1 MGLWLCWMTV
11 TVVWAEDEHPGQTES
26 PAAARLDMTVTAEE
40 IRNEPGRQFLP
51 AALVESKVEE
61 HVGETLPVDLVFRN
75 DRAEMV
81 RLRDLFPGDKPA
93 IVSLNYSNCPMLCV
107 LQLNGLINALR
118 EVDLIPG
125 QDFRLISV
133 SLDPG
138 EKPEQSAHTKAKYL
152 ESYGKAALEDEWHF
166 LSGSESSVKALA
178 QSLGIEYVYLHE
190 KKEYSHP
197 AVFVTCMPDG
207 RISRYHYGIEFPP
220 QTIRLSL
227 VEAGEGKVG
236 SAFDRFLLLCFHYDA
251 NAGRFTSTR
260 LVMKMGGMSIILA
273 LGALFWFCQRH
284 TPTSQENQN
293 PESPVARTPISS
305 AMNE

>member
-1 MGLWLCWMTV
+1 MQVRIGILGLWLCTMTAA
-11 TVVWAEDEHPGQTES
+11 VVWAEAES
-26 PAAARLDMTVTAEE
+26 PDQSETPAAKQFDISVTPEE
-40 IRNEPGRQFLP
+40 IRKEPGRQFLP
-51 AALVESKVEE
+51 SAMMETKVEE
-61 HVGETLPVDLVFRN
+61 HVGDTLPLDLVFRN

-138 EKPEQSAHTKAKYL
+138 EKPEQSAQTKAKYL

-166 LSGSESSVKALA
+166 LSGSESSVKSLA
-178 QSLGIEYVYLHE
+178 QALGIEYVYVPE
-190 KKEYSHP
+190 KREYSHP
-197 AVFVTCMPDG
+197 AVFVTCMPEG

-220 QTIRLSL
+220 QTIKLSL
-227 VEAGEGKVG
+227 VEAGDGKVG
-236 SAFDRFLLLCFHYDA
+236 SAFERFLMLCFHYDP
-251 NAGRFTSTR
+251 NEGRFTATR
-260 LVMKMGGMSIILA
+260 FIMKMGAVSIILA
-273 LGALFWFCQRH
+273 LGGLFWFCQRY
-284 TPTSQENQN
+284 TPQ
-293 PESPVARTPISS
+293 PH
-305 AMNE
+305 